1 MERLLFSRVEV
12 WLVGLILLVAL
23 VGAFIYGALVKYA
36 VDHPGAAGPVGEAA
50 ITVADLPVEA
60 KNAMDQLVAG
70 QKVSLL
76 AYDQRFDGQTGF
88 TYSYLP
94 GSRPQAGYLLLSRY
108 DGDASQSV
116 VELVDLNSQQILH
129 RWQPDFAEIR
139 KLFDV
144 KAALPD
150 SNWNDPAERVRLIHP
165 LPTADGGLIYQN
177 DSPLV
182 KIDACSQPV
191 WVANGIYNH
200 SNESAGDGS
209 VWVPLYRVP
218 SDLHGVDKGF
228 QEDRIAHVGPDGKVL
243 FEKSMVRILMEN
255 GYGHLVFGTADYA
268 HDPTHMNDIQPVL
281 ADGPYWKK
289 GDVFVSLRNVSSIVL
304 YRPSEDHI
312 VWLKQWPWVNQHDVD
327 ILDDHRI
334 SVFDNHKYNF
344 RNNRPEVHGHNDV
357 KIYDFATD
365 TVSSPWAQ
373 AMTDQDVRTID
384 MGRQEIVSDDAV
396 ILEETDY
403 GRLMELQRDGSTGWE
418 YVNRAGDGKI
428 YLLNWTRTLD
438 RAEGDAFL
446 AEVRA
451 AGCTAHLE
459 AKL

>member
-1 MERLLFSRVEV
+1 MRITQWPTSGRSDRTGVRYP
-12 WLVGLILLVAL
+12 LVS
-23 VGAFIYGALVKYA
+23 
-36 VDHPGAAGPVGEAA
+36 AA
-50 ITVADLPVEA
+50 IA
-60 KNAMDQLVAG
+60 
-70 QKVSLL
+70 LL
-76 AYDQRFDGQTGF
+76 AVLALALAGCA
-88 TYSYLP
+88 
-94 GSRPQAGYLLLSRY
+94 GSGGPEQES
-108 DGDASQSV
+108 GDAATASG
-116 VELVDLNSQQILH
+116 
-129 RWQPDFAEIR
+129 
-139 KLFDV
+139 DV
-144 KAALPD
+144 
-150 SNWNDPAERVRLIHP
+150 
-165 LPTADGGLIYQN
+165 PTDISGT
-177 DSPLV
+177 
-182 KIDACSQPV
+182 
-191 WVANGIYNH
+191 
-200 SNESAGDGS
+200 
-209 VWVPLYRVP
+209 
-218 SDLHGVDKGF
+218 
-228 QEDRIAHVGPDGKVL
+228 
-243 FEKSMVRILMEN
+243 VRILMEN